1 MIRFYNGKVLT
12 MDGSFE
18 ITNDEVWV
26 DGTRICYV
34 GKTPEELPEFDRQID
49 LKGDLLMPG
58 FKNAHTHSAMTF
70 LRSYADDL
78 PLNDWLFKK
87 VFPLEARL
95 TPEHIY
101 KLNKLAVMEYLTSG
115 ITASFDMYFFRRAY
129 AQSNIDCGFRTVI
142 CTAVSD
148 STEDMGEVEREY
160 TDLNAIHPLISLKY
174 GFHAEYT
181 TGAAKLLELKE
192 LLQKYHAPVFA
203 HNSETSSEV
212 QGCIERYGKTP
223 TELFEDLGLFEYGGG
238 GYHCVYMSDRDLEIV
253 KNRGLWI
260 VTNPASNLKLASG
273 IAPISKY
280 MDLGLNLAIGT
291 DGPASNN
298 ALDMF
303 REMYLTTVLQ
313 KVTLS
318 DAAACDA
325 DKVLSMA
332 TVGGAH
338 VMGLDDCDVIA
349 PGKEAD
355 LIVIDLSRPN
365 KRPLNNITKNI
376 VYSGSKENVRL
387 TMVAGKVLYENGE
400 FFIGE
405 EPERVYQDAEAIIR
419 EIAGLQV

>member
-12 MDGSFE
+12 MNGSCNVTE
-18 ITNDEVWV
+18 DEVWV
-26 DGTRICYV
+26 NGTEICYV
-34 GKTPEELPEFDRQID
+34 GKTPEELPEFERQID

-87 VFPLEARL
+87 VFPLEAKL
-95 TPEHIY
+95 QPEYIGW
-101 KLNKLAVMEYLTSG
+101 LNKLAVMEYLTSG
-115 ITASFDMYFFRRAY
+115 ITASFDMYFFRRAF
-129 AQSNIDCGFRTVI
+129 AQSNIECGFRSVI

-148 STEDMGEVEREY
+148 STTDMAEVEQEY
-160 TDLNAIHPLISLKY
+160 LDLNKLHPLISLKL

-181 TGAAKLLELKE
+181 TGVPKLREMGE
-192 LLQKYHAPVFA
+192 LLTKYREPVYA
-203 HNSETSSEV
+203 HNSETASEV
-212 QGCIERYGKTP
+212 QGCIERHGMTP
-223 TELFEDLGLFEYGGG
+223 TELFESLGMFEYGGG
-238 GYHCVYMSDRDLEIV
+238 GFHCVYMSDRDLEIV

-260 VTNPASNLKLASG
+260 VTNPGSNCKLASG
-273 IAPISKY
+273 VAPITKY

-313 KVTLS
+313 KVTTE

-325 DKVLSMA
+325 DRVLEMA

-338 VMGLDDCDVIA
+338 AMGLDNCDVIA
-349 PGKEAD
+349 VGKQAD
-355 LIVIDLSRPN
+355 MIVIDLHRPN
-365 KRPLNNITKNI
+365 MQPLNNITKNI
-376 VYSGSKENVRL
+376 VYSGSKENVRM
-387 TMVAGKVLYENGE
+387 TMIAGRVLYENGE
-400 FFIGE
+400 FFIGV
-405 EPERVYQDAEAIIR
+405 EPEKVYENANRIINEIAEA
-419 EIAGLQV
+419 